1 MVLSLLKMNL
11 SATVLILAIVAVRA
25 VTIHRLPKNTF
36 LVLWGV
42 ALGRLLIPF
51 SLPLPLNIYTNVRR
65 LDGAL
70 LKTTTIPD
78 VLAISEPTYRIA
90 NLPNM
95 ANLVPAET
103 IGFSVSPLVVIW
115 LMGLLACAL
124 YFLVMHLRCSKVYR
138 TSLPLDSDFVRQW
151 LREHRTWRTVQIRQS
166 DVITAP
172 LTYGIWRPMVL
183 MPKMTDWE
191 DIDCLRYI
199 LAHEFVHIKRFDIL
213 FKWLL
218 AAALC
223 VHWFNPL
230 VWIMYILANRDLELS
245 CDEIVVRI
253 YGETTKSA
261 YALTL
266 IALEEKRSSLTPL
279 CAGFS
284 KNPMEERIVAIM
296 KLKKPSIFAILTA
309 VILVVGAASVFVRP
323 TISDREPTGQGT
335 NQILD
340 LVTVAG
346 NQELTPEILE
356 KFNNLGMQHT
366 LRFAPEYTQDGKF
379 VSSWDE
385 VLLYLYK
392 SGYSNGGAMKA
403 ENVEENVHN
412 LFGNK
417 AKFSHQSTE
426 HFTFDGKRYVPT
438 GIMYTGES
446 AYQVVS
452 LNANPETLFYKAKLL
467 QFDYD
472 TTVANHNNP
481 NSTANARQLGDK
493 GIDNIERIAQLIRS
507 RKTDDL
513 IPCRTIDISF
523 FIDRDNGQVTFDSIS
538 FTA

>member
-1 MVLSLLKMNL
+1 MVLSLLKMSL
-11 SATVLILAIVAVRA
+11 SAAVLILVIVAVRA
-25 VTIHRLPKNTF
+25 VAIHGLPKNTF

-51 SLPLPLNIYTNVRR
+51 SLPLPLNIYTNVGR

-124 YFLVMHLRCSKVYR
+124 YFLVMHLCCSKVYR

-245 CDEIVVRI
+245 CDEIVVRT

-323 TISDREPTGQGT
+323 TISDREPTG
-335 NQILD
+335 
-340 LVTVAG
+340 
-346 NQELTPEILE
+346 
-356 KFNNLGMQHT
+356 
-366 LRFAPEYTQDGKF
+366 
-379 VSSWDE
+379 
-385 VLLYLYK
+385 
-392 SGYSNGGAMKA
+392 
-403 ENVEENVHN
+403 
-412 LFGNK
+412 
-417 AKFSHQSTE
+417 
-426 HFTFDGKRYVPT
+426 
-438 GIMYTGES
+438 
-446 AYQVVS
+446 
-452 LNANPETLFYKAKLL
+452 
-467 QFDYD
+467 
-472 TTVANHNNP
+472 
-481 NSTANARQLGDK
+481 
-493 GIDNIERIAQLIRS
+493 
-507 RKTDDL
+507 
-513 IPCRTIDISF
+513 
-523 FIDRDNGQVTFDSIS
+523 
-538 FTA
+538 